1 MDAEHY
7 IRETLGLPCQITS
20 WDGTASLPLF
30 LTNGRTFS
38 KLTIDNTSMLIA
50 SGEAHPFS
58 ITRVT
63 ADASRLEQRTDLP
76 IVFQFPRLSAYQR
89 KALIQNHVPFIVP
102 GTQLYIPSLGMVFTQ
117 RISSRPLENA
127 QDIEVRP
134 LSPAT
139 QLVWLYLLYSNESKV
154 QSDIARALQFTEAQV
169 SVAVTLLEQ
178 LAFVHRT
185 KQGRSNSVEL
195 LTSRQT
201 SRLDLLKSSWHL
213 LKSPIFSK
221 YTVTNRNRQMIAD
234 ELIPAGEFALS
245 RRTQLATPKLRI
257 YAVERHWLK
266 QHNKELCIIDPALEK
281 VPDNAYI
288 LELWRYDPRLLAQY
302 TQEDY
307 LADPISTALTLG
319 EIADERLEDA
329 IQESIRNT
337 FSGATI

>member
-7 IRETLGLPCQITS
+7 IRETLGLPCQIAS

-30 LTNGRTFS
+30 LANGRTFS

-134 LSPAT
+134 FSPAT
-139 QLVWLYLLYSNESKV
+139 QLVWLYLLYSNESKI

>member
-1 MDAEHY
+1 M
-7 IRETLGLPCQITS
+7 
-20 WDGTASLPLF
+20 
-30 LTNGRTFS
+30 
-38 KLTIDNTSMLIA
+38 
-50 SGEAHPFS
+50 
-58 ITRVT
+58 
-63 ADASRLEQRTDLP
+63 
-76 IVFQFPRLSAYQR
+76 
-89 KALIQNHVPFIVP
+89 P

-134 LSPAT
+134 FSPAT
-139 QLVWLYLLYSNESKV
+139 QLVWLYLLYSNESKI

-245 RRTQLATPKLRI
+245 R
-257 YAVERHWLK
+257 K

-319 EIADERLEDA
+319 EIADERMEDA

>member
-30 LTNGRTFS
+30 LANGRTFS

-102 GTQLYIPSLGMVFTQ
+102 GTQLYIPALGMVFTQ

-134 LSPAT
+134 FSPAT

-234 ELIPAGEFALS
+234 ELIPAGE
-245 RRTQLATPKLRI
+245 
-257 YAVERHWLK
+257 
-266 QHNKELCIIDPALEK
+266 
-281 VPDNAYI
+281 
-288 LELWRYDPRLLAQY
+288 
-302 TQEDY
+302 
-307 LADPISTALTLG
+307 LG
-319 EIADERLEDA
+319 
-329 IQESIRNT
+329 
-337 FSGATI
+337 